1 MVLYNNHFHCLVK
14 SFNGLIVAFEVD
26 EVKQN

>member
-1 MVLYNNHFHCLVK
+1 VK